1 MKVRKGP
8 EIHLEDFVGV
18 EIEVGVEQC
27 DFFSFH
33 EDFDYFVSQ
42 NSYVDISN
50 LCVGV
55 GVLENQFSS
64 VNVPF
69 TVHDS

>member
-1 MKVRKGP
+1 VKVRKGP

-33 EDFDYFVSQ
+33 EDFD
-42 NSYVDISN
+42 
-50 LCVGV
+50 
-55 GVLENQFSS
+55 
-64 VNVPF
+64 
-69 TVHDS
+69 